1 MKYKYRYR
9 NRTKQNAYENA
20 CDCHYYGFGPGD
32 WNDCGIPAECREE
45 LWRLAFWDMAEGD
58 IEHGTMIDDVY
69 HFYDELGGQA

>member
-1 MKYKYRYR
+1 MKYKHRYR

-45 LWRLAFWDMAEGD
+45 VWSMEP
-58 IEHGTMIDDVY
+58 
-69 HFYDELGGQA
+69 